1 MRHSSLLDYLPA
13 AFQFYNQYYTPYEPY
28 LRPFRRYFYLA
39 QYYSFR
45 YVFPYL
51 WPAYKL
57 LSRLI
62 SKATSDAPDLAT
74 LALLAF
80 ILFMSLKLLNM
91 LRRQIMYWI
100 SLGIRL
106 ALWTAIGLVG
116 FYVYQRG
123 VDQSLEDLGLLLGF
137 LAQLGDEGEKIG
149 QTKARRKAADAR
161 RASSGPGGRTRGGG
175 WS

>member
-1 MRHSSLLDYLPA
+1 MDILQDYLPA
-13 AFQFYNQYYTPYEPY
+13 AFYFYNQYYTPYEPY

-57 LSRLI
+57 LGRLI

-100 SLGIRL
+100 SLGLRL
-106 ALWTAIGLVG
+106 ALWTGIGLVG

-123 VDQSLEDLGLLLGF
+123 LDQSLEDLAGLLSF

-149 QTKARRKAADAR
+149 QTKAKRKAAEAR
-161 RASSGPGGRTRGGG
+161 RAGSGPRGRTRGGG